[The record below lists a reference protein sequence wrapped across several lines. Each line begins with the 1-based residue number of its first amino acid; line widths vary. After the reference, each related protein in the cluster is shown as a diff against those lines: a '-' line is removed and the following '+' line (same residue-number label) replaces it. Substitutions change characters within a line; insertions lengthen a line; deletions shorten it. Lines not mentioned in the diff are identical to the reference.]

1 MAVGNGYEET
11 GSKNRSAIHWDL
23 VCDLRSG
30 GEIYA
35 DDELIFKEGKLLL

>member
-1 MAVGNGYEET
+1 M
-11 GSKNRSAIHWDL
+11 

-35 DDELIFKEGKLLL
+35 DGELIHRDGRFLPDIAPDLTPPGV